1 MSYLEENR
9 ATWDDRAEAHAKS
22 GGYHVADFIAD
33 PSYLSEVVQFDRPRL
48 GDLTG
53 LEGIHLQCHIGT
65 DTISLARLGA
75 RMTGLDFSERSLE
88 MARDISTRCGTS
100 VDFVRGD
107 LYEAP
112 EVLGPQYDFVFTGIG
127 ALCWLPDIAGWAAV
141 VRRLLKPSGR
151 LLLREGHPMLWA
163 LDEER
168 DDGLLVV
175 HHPYFETVEPE
186 TEETSETYVET
197 DAILNVGRW
206 HSWNHG
212 LGEVMSALMNEGFTI
227 RLFEEHRSVPWNALP
242 GHMVVGDDGEWRLT
256 GDADR
261 LPLTYTLHA
270 DLPG

>member
-1 MSYLEENR
+1 VSYLEENR
-9 ATWDDRAEAHAKS
+9 ATWDDRAQAHAES

-33 PSYLSEVVQFDRPRL
+33 SSYLSEVVQFDRPRL

-75 RMTGLDFSERSLE
+75 RMAGLDFSERSLE
-88 MARDISTRCGTS
+88 MARDISTRCGTP
-100 VDFVRGD
+100 VEFVRGE

-112 EVLGPQYDFVFTGIG
+112 EVLGRHYDFVFTGIG
-127 ALCWLPDIAGWAAV
+127 ALCWLPDIAGWATV
-141 VRRLLKPSGR
+141 VRRLLKPGGR

-163 LDEER
+163 LDEKRE
-168 DDGLLVV
+168 DGLLVV
-175 HHPYFETVEPE
+175 RYPYFETIEPL
-186 TEETSETYVET
+186 TEETAETYVET
-197 DAILNVGRW
+197 DAILNVGLS

-212 LGEVMSALMNEGFTI
+212 LGEVMGALMNEGFAI
-227 RLFEEHRSVPWNALP
+227 RLFEEHRSAPWNALP

-256 GDADR
+256 ADADR

-270 DLPG
+270 ELSR